1 MDHTIYAIFDT
12 HIWCRCF
19 SFQFHIYCIIHI
31 VCYMMLMI
39 VHKKKNTIMRK
50 WSITRLIQLTTIQI
64 ISFKQITTKKIWENE
79 TKYSQKQ
86 NKKIAKWFL
95 TSLGSDLCANRSNSY
110 LAHFSWIRFWVNPF
124 SQIPLSILIYFS
136 DYNLSSLIGII
147 SLA

>member
-1 MDHTIYAIFDT
+1 
-12 HIWCRCF
+12 
-19 SFQFHIYCIIHI
+19 
-31 VCYMMLMI
+31 MMSMFFLSI
-39 VHKKKNTIMRK
+39 PYILYNTYSVLYDANDCAQKKNTIIRK

-64 ISFKQITTKKIWENE
+64 ISFKLITTKKIWENE

-124 SQIPLSILIYFS
+124 SLSILIYFS